1 MDNKDFS
8 IINKTKS
15 VKQSAIKSCLGIL
28 LSVFIFFSAG
38 LQLPVLDSKAD
49 NYFSESITKAGIS
62 YATCRIINAS
72 VSIVQESSVQ
82 LEPAGVGLSIAAG
95 QVLDPINDMIERLSD
110 VLVMAITS
118 LGVQELIYELSLTL
132 APPIFATILFSLS
145 VLLWFQNDRVIRFQK
160 TTISILL
167 IIGIVRFCL
176 PISSIAN
183 EFLQINFFDDKIAEA
198 NKELALGVA
207 DLNKLKDLS
216 LPEAEGF
223 MKTIENSASFL
234 KQKTIYFKD
243 ALTTMVN
250 NSGSIIEN
258 LLKLTFL
265 YVGVFLVQVIM
276 LPLLIF
282 WVLFKIIN
290 ALFCP
295 HIPMTII
302 HSEKH

>member
-1 MDNKDFS
+1 M
-8 IINKTKS
+8 NKTKL
-15 VKQSAIKSCLGIL
+15 VKQNATKSCIGIL
-28 LSVFIFFSAG
+28 LSVLLFFSAG

-49 NYFSESITKAGIS
+49 HYFSESITKAGIS

-72 VSIVQESSVQ
+72 VSIVQESSIQ
-82 LEPAGVGLSIAAG
+82 LEPAGVGLSLAAG

-118 LGVQELIYELSLTL
+118 LGVQELTYELSLTL
-132 APPIFATILFSLS
+132 APPIFAIFLFVLS
-145 VLLWFQNDRVIRFQK
+145 ILLWFQNDRIIRFQK

-207 DLNKLKDLS
+207 DLNKLKDIS

-223 MKTIENSASFL
+223 METIENSASFL
-234 KQKTIYFKD
+234 KQKTISFKD
-243 ALTTMVN
+243 ALTSMVN

-282 WVLFKIIN
+282 WILFKTIN

-295 HIPMTII
+295 QLPMTII
-302 HSEKH
+302 HSEKD